1 MPEPYYIGEQVAERT
16 KLNPSFRPARLDVD
30 SSKTIPYPVEL
41 YDLQM
46 ERQLQEVYDKQ
57 KDFNQTVAD
66 EISIESI
73 MKEAETPEGAQR
85 LQRDSYEHYLDE
97 TKSEMQSMMDQRRQI
112 DEEYVGPD
120 RDLTLNIENDLTSFQ
135 QYYHDLEQ

>member
-1 MPEPYYIGEQVAERT
+1 
-16 KLNPSFRPARLDVD
+16 
-30 SSKTIPYPVEL
+30 
-41 YDLQM
+41 M